1 MARNLMDDSA
11 KRLARYIPATTA
23 NLALAQD
30 GGKAHDEI
38 AKQLPADK
46 YIEITKEFF
55 LA

>member
-1 MARNLMDDSA
+1 MARNLAADSA
-11 KRLARYIPATTA
+11 KKLAAYIPQTHG

-30 GGKAHDEI
+30 GGKAHGDI
-38 AKQLPADK
+38 KSQIPADK